1 MANTPPWA
9 TLGDATQIV
18 MILSA
23 SHQPR
28 WPSEVQ
34 GLSLMFSPKT
44 SPMCTNLKFTGQFLK
59 PFSSQRCISQIQ
71 KEVQF
76 TTKYK
81 YLYLYQLSIFL
92 ELKSHSLRYE
102 TASKK

>member
-1 MANTPPWA
+1 VTVQGIFHPSKAVFPLAKFTANTPLWA

-44 SPMCTNLKFTGQFLK
+44 SLIWTNIKFTGQFLK
-59 PFSSQRCISQIQ
+59 PQRCLSQIQ

-76 TTKYK
+76 TTKNK
-81 YLYLYQLSIFL
+81 
-92 ELKSHSLRYE
+92 
-102 TASKK
+102 